1 VQSLIKIAHDLW
13 LNHQKKLRFVLVGIW
28 NTIFG
33 YLVFVACDY
42 LFERLFSPRYVAY
55 MTAAVLSN
63 ILAIINAYI
72 FQKHITF
79 QSTVRGKGI
88 LIEFARFFSTYLFSM
103 ILGLILLPVSVE
115 ALGIPPKVSAAML
128 IPVTMIFS
136 YLGHSRFSILAKIF
150 SMSRL
155 SSGIRTVVVA
165 IAPPPDTNLQS
176 DYSFVK

>member
-1 VQSLIKIAHDLW
+1 MAILKRIFDHLW
-13 LNHQKKLRFVLVGIW
+13 LNHHKKVRFVLVGIW

-33 YLVFVACDY
+33 YFVFVACDY

-55 MTAAVLSN
+55 MSAAVLSN

-72 FQKHITF
+72 FHKHITF

-115 ALGIPPKVSAAML
+115 ALGIEPRISAALL
-128 IPVTMIFS
+128 IPVTTIIS
-136 YLGHSRFSILAKIF
+136 YIGHARFSF
-150 SMSRL
+150 
-155 SSGIRTVVVA
+155 RT
-165 IAPPPDTNLQS
+165 
-176 DYSFVK
+176 